1 MDPIIEMARQSLTQ
15 GWLMG
20 GMTLFF
26 FASFLGWTL
35 WAWWPGNRDT
45 LEAAARMPLD
55 EASAAG
61 GQS

>member
-35 WAWWPGNRDT
+35 WAWWPKT
-45 LEAAARMPLD
+45 ATQP
-55 EASAAG
+55 
-61 GQS
+61 